1 MTKPRT
7 QDEIGVDILM
17 SASEFA
23 VSKTRIRLD
32 QGLHMSALRK
42 YLKHLGTQGFIG
54 EVEEGMW
61 QTTARG
67 RAFVAA
73 QGVG

>member
-7 QDEIGVDILM
+7 QDEIGVDILI
-17 SASEFA
+17 SAESA

-32 QGLHMSALRK
+32 QGLHMSALHK

-54 EVEEGMW
+54 EMEDGMW
-61 QTTARG
+61 QTTSRG